1 MRKNASCSTPGNRT
15 FRAIQNQ
22 AMAFYLDQLTL
33 TNFKN
38 YEQQTISCSPRFNGF
53 VGLNGMGKTNLL
65 DAIYYLCM
73 AKSNFWVPDSGLV
86 RHEADFFRLE
96 GRFTLG
102 EKTERI
108 VAKIQ
113 PRKKKVLERNGVP
126 YEKLSEHI
134 GLMPVVF
141 MGPDDTLLISEGSD
155 MRRRFLNNTLSQ
167 IDHHYLGQ
175 LIIYNR
181 LLQQRNSLLKKWG
194 EEGGYDPDLLQV
206 YDQQMLDPAR
216 YIHEQ
221 RQAFTGRMVPAFQ
234 AMQQRIS
241 GQQEEV
247 GLEYQSQLREKP
259 LEAWWQEQA
268 DKDRYL
274 QRTNAGIHKD
284 DLKCTIRS
292 YPLKKY
298 ASQGQ
303 LKSYVLALK
312 LTQYQLLSDQ
322 TEEPPL
328 MLLDDIF
335 DKLDARRVG
344 QLLELL
350 IEESFGQ
357 VFITDTH
364 EERIASIISN
374 LNTTFRR
381 FRIRHGE
388 AEKLD

>member
-1 MRKNASCSTPGNRT
+1 
-15 FRAIQNQ
+15 
-22 AMAFYLDQLTL
+22 MAFYLDQLTL